1 MISKY
6 ILDVYCKL
14 FFVNTPRILDDFGG
28 LLVTLMPASEIATC
42 QILNYEEIII
52 NQINEWIIWIRTRN
66 AVNSKAGNKIKFD
79 LKFRYGPLNVLQ
91 MRSSKPTARE
101 ILIIFKTSLG
111 PTHKSRNAVFLY
123 EFEPFL

>member
-52 NQINEWIIWIRTRN
+52 NQINE
-66 AVNSKAGNKIKFD
+66 
-79 LKFRYGPLNVLQ
+79 
-91 MRSSKPTARE
+91 
-101 ILIIFKTSLG
+101 
-111 PTHKSRNAVFLY
+111 
-123 EFEPFL
+123 